1 MLSSRRATITGCFA
15 SHLRVIS
22 IHALLAES
30 DPCSTIFLAVY
41 GISIHALLAESDID
55 AEIAERERQSFL
67 STLSLRRATPDPAS
81 GRPARYISI
90 HALLAE
96 SDEKPPSLRRQ
107 APDFY
112 PRSPCGERPLHFSVA
127 VSFPVI
133 FLSTLSLRRATAK
146 CYKKSVLFVV
156 KLAILPLPYAIF
168 RDLSKSFQRFIHFKR
183 HFFGAKTPGF

>member
-67 STLSLRRATPDPAS
+67 STLSLRRAA
-81 GRPARYISI
+81 
-90 HALLAE
+90 
-96 SDEKPPSLRRQ
+96 LRRGRRHPGV
-107 APDFY
+107 ADFY
-112 PRSPCGERPLHFSVA
+112 PRSPCGERPGTFALLL
-127 VSFPVI
+127 PENP

-156 KLAILPLPYAIF
+156 KLAILPLPYEIF
-168 RDLSKSFQRFIHFKR
+168 RDLSKSFHRFIHFKM